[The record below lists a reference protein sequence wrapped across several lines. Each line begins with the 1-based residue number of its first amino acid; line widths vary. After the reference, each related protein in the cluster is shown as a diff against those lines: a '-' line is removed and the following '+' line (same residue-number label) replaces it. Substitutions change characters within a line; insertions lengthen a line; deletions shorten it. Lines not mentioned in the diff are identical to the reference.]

1 MRYLSLFLTAV
12 MLSLATACDSGDKY
26 VNISGFTQGVDF
38 NVKFNTKALKISPEK
53 AVHCVDS
60 ILKCIDTTLSGFNP
74 GSLISRYNRGEKI
87 EPNWLL
93 KDIYSRAQE
102 MYAFTDHTVDVA
114 SAPLF
119 DLWGFGFT
127 GETKVA
133 PRDEEVSELM
143 TVCGLNNFSGNLSQA
158 TPGQKLNFNA
168 IAQGY
173 SCDLIAGFL
182 YSIGAT
188 DMLVDI
194 GEIYVDGKNPSGKDW
209 KIAIDSPIDGN
220 NEPGKYVQGYWHSD
234 GKAHGI
240 VTSGNYR
247 HFFIDGGKKYSH
259 TIDPRTGYPVQH
271 NLLSATVIADDSCTA
286 DAISTACMV
295 LGLEESKKFLVE
307 KGLEGLLIYDENGE
321 FRTWST
327 PGFKVSY

>member
-1 MRYLSLFLTAV
+1 MRYLSLFLTALV
-12 MLSLATACDSGDKY
+12 LSLALSCNSGDKY
-26 VNISGFTQGVDF
+26 VKISGFTQGVDF
-38 NVKFNTKALKISPEK
+38 NVKFNTKALKITPEK
-53 AVHCVDS
+53 AVQCVDS
-60 ILKCIDTTLSGFNP
+60 ILKCIDSTLSGYNP

-93 KDIYSRAQE
+93 KDIYSRAKE
-102 MYAFTDHTVDVA
+102 MYAYTDHTVDVA

-127 GETKVA
+127 GENA
-133 PRDEEVSELM
+133 NLPSDEEVKATM
-143 TVCGLNNFSGNLSQA
+143 AVCGMNNFSGNLSQA
-158 TPGQKLNFNA
+158 APGQKLNFNA

-194 GEIYVDGKNPSGKDW
+194 GEIYVDGVNPSGKNW
-209 KIAIDSPIDGN
+209 KIAIDSPEEGN
-220 NEPGKYVQGYWHSD
+220 DAPGEKVQGYWNSN

-247 HFFIDGGKKYSH
+247 RFFIRDGKKYSH
-259 TIDPRTGYPVQH
+259 TVDPRTGYPVQH
-271 NLLSATVIADDSCTA
+271 NLLSATVLADDSCTA

-295 LGLEESKKFLVE
+295 LGLEAAKKFLEE
-307 KGLEGLLIYDENGE
+307 KGLEGFLIYDEDGE
-321 FRTWST
+321 FRTWHT
-327 PGFKVSY
+327 PGFNVSY